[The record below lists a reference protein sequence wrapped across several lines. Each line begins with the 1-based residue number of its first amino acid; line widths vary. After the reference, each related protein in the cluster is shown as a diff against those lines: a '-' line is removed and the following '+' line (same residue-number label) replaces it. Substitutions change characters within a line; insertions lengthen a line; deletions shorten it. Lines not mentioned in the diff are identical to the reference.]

1 MTSWLFDDI
10 ISPLERKRT
19 FRLKV
24 AWIQATAN
32 YADELWWWMRELFNP
47 NLSSSLQEK
56 LVPNRNH
63 RKATGDEIYIQVLTQ
78 TSFPELIPTAAEQ
91 SVCVCVFFLLCWV
104 WVEVPPLC
112 CYQYSHSP
120 CDDLSPLSVHPFL
133 IYYEYG
139 GVSPWGALRR
149 NYTPF
154 NLTKTCRSICHTY
167 QSSSST
173 RDRVCC
179 LWGHRRVC
187 KCVRACLYLLH
198 T

>member
-1 MTSWLFDDI
+1 MLMSYDDEWGSSSTWIYPRAFKKSLSLTEIIVKRQVMKYTSRYWLRRVF
-10 ISPLERKRT
+10 
-19 FRLKV
+19 
-24 AWIQATAN
+24 
-32 YADELWWWMRELFNP
+32 
-47 NLSSSLQEK
+47 LSSFLPQPS
-56 LVPNRNH
+56 R
-63 RKATGDEIYIQVLTQ
+63 
-78 TSFPELIPTAAEQ
+78 
-91 SVCVCVFFLLCWV
+91 VCVFFLLCWV

-139 GVSPWGALRR
+139 GVSPWRALRR

-187 KCVRACLYLLH
+187 KCVCACLYLLH